1 MDVYYD
7 HVYDN
12 LSSENVPVIADV
24 ADVAEISFQAQAG
37 GVFMDSRG
45 FLGKAGEL
53 IVSNEGGIKYESRL
67 PLWLRIFLFPW
78 AFLCIPFVLFYLD
91 SARSVDWA
99 DLPVFEVIF
108 ATFGFLIFPLC
119 FSGLILWFV
128 LFGASVDLRLDSRS
142 REATLQRKSLFRN
155 NITRYPLAALQIFKV
170 ELEADYPTY
179 DAAIVTLRMPDGVKV
194 KIGCFFRDEEAKYW
208 VEKIRKCIDAA
219 S

>member
-1 MDVYYD
+1 M
-7 HVYDN
+7 
-12 LSSENVPVIADV
+12 E
-24 ADVAEISFQAQAG
+24 
-37 GVFMDSRG
+37 SRG

-194 KIGCFFRDEEAKYW
+194 KIGCFFRDEDAKYW
-208 VEKIRKCIDAA
+208 VKQIRKCIDAA

>member
-1 MDVYYD
+1 M
-7 HVYDN
+7 
-12 LSSENVPVIADV
+12 E
-24 ADVAEISFQAQAG
+24 
-37 GVFMDSRG
+37 SRG

-155 NITRYPLAALQIFKV
+155 NIT
-170 ELEADYPTY
+170 
-179 DAAIVTLRMPDGVKV
+179 
-194 KIGCFFRDEEAKYW
+194 
-208 VEKIRKCIDAA
+208 
-219 S
+219 

>member
-1 MDVYYD
+1 M
-7 HVYDN
+7 
-12 LSSENVPVIADV
+12 E
-24 ADVAEISFQAQAG
+24 
-37 GVFMDSRG
+37 SRG

-67 PLWLRIFLFPW
+67 PLWLRIFLFSW

-194 KIGCFFRDEEAKYW
+194 KIGGFFRDEEAKYW
-208 VEKIRKCIDAA
+208 VEQIRKCIDAA